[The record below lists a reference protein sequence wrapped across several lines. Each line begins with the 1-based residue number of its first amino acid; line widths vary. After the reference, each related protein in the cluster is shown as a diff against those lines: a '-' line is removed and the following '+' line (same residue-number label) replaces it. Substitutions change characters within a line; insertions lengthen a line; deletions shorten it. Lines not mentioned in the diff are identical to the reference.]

1 MISRLTHLMQLSI
14 LNHMVNHSSATLN
27 LTFSALSDPTRRSI
41 LSYLAEVGE
50 TSVTSIAEQFDWSLP
65 NISKHLRV
73 LEKAGLVKRRK
84 EGRVYWFSLVSNPL
98 KEATDWLAFYRTFW
112 DDSLDA
118 LSELVEGDDT

>member
-1 MISRLTHLMQLSI
+1 M
-14 LNHMVNHSSATLN
+14 LNCMVNHSSDALN

-41 LSYLAEVGE
+41 LTYLAEVGE

-73 LEKAGLVKRRK
+73 LEKAGLVNRRK
-84 EGRVYWFSLVSNPL
+84 EGRIYWFSLVSTPL
-98 KEATDWLAFYRTFW
+98 KEATDWLTFYETFW

-118 LSELVEGDDT
+118 LSDFIEGEES

>member
-1 MISRLTHLMQLSI
+1 
-14 LNHMVNHSSATLN
+14 MVNHSSQALN

-41 LSYLAEVGE
+41 LSYLADVGE
-50 TSVTSIAEQFDWSLP
+50 TSVTSIANQFDWSMP

-98 KEATDWLAFYRTFW
+98 KEAVDWLAFYQTFW
-112 DDSLDA
+112 DDSFDA
-118 LSELVEGDDT
+118 LSDLVDGNDP